1 LVALV
6 TNRWNNSQF
15 MNLEVVPN
23 GGQPYTW
30 KSEGLI
36 HAGAKVIGCDSAAED
51 NPGTSAIDGDP
62 NTFWHTAWLPQ
73 QAPFPHF
80 LALDLGK
87 LRKEIHGVCILP
99 RQDKDGCRMAE
110 CEVYLSETPDQWGAP
125 VAVTKLEDTGEAQ
138 TILFKAPASGRYLKL
153 VTHSS
158 HKGSPNT
165 AIAELDLL

>member
-1 LVALV
+1 
-6 TNRWNNSQF
+6 
-15 MNLEVVPN
+15 
-23 GGQPYTW
+23 
-30 KSEGLI
+30 
-36 HAGAKVIGCDSAAED
+36 
-51 NPGTSAIDGDP
+51 
-62 NTFWHTAWLPQ
+62 
-73 QAPFPHF
+73 
-80 LALDLGK
+80 
-87 LRKEIHGVCILP
+87 
-99 RQDKDGCRMAE
+99 MAE